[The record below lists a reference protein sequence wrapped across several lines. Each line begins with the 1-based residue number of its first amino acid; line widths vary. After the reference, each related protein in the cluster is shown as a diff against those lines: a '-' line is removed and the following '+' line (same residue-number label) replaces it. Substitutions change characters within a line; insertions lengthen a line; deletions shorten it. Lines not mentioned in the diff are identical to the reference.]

1 MNLASGPIRI
11 LGIDPGSRITGYGII
26 DSDGRRS
33 VHVASGCIR
42 TGDSHLP
49 ARLQVIFRGV
59 QQLMAEY
66 RPAAV
71 AVEQVFMARNADSAL
86 KLGQARSAAI
96 CATFAAGAGPGA
108 EIFEYAARAI
118 KQAIVGI
125 GHADKEQVSHMV
137 AVLLN
142 HREALQVDAS
152 DALAVALCHAHT
164 RPLAARL
171 AALPQLQAMPR
182 ARLPG
187 RHRARAAGRGLR
199 R

>member
-1 MNLASGPIRI
+1 MTATTRI
-11 LGIDPGSRITGYGII
+11 LGIDPGSRITGFGII

-42 TGDSHLP
+42 TGQGALP
-49 ARLQVIFRGV
+49 ARLEAVFAGV
-59 QQLMAEY
+59 QALMVQY
-66 RPAAV
+66 RPTAV

-96 CATFAAGAGPGA
+96 CATFGAGAQVH
-108 EIFEYAARAI
+108 EYAARAI

-125 GHADKEQVSHMV
+125 GHADKAQVGHMV

-142 HREALQVDAS
+142 HREPLQVDAA
-152 DALAVALCHAHT
+152 DALAVALCHAHA
-164 RPLAARL
+164 RPLASRL
-171 AALPQLQAMPR
+171 AVLAAAPR
-182 ARLPG
+182 RSRL
-187 RHRARAAGRGLR
+187 REAGRGLR

>member
-1 MNLASGPIRI
+1 MLASGPIRI

-42 TGDSHLP
+42 TTDSGLP
-49 ARLQVIFRGV
+49 ARLQVIFSGV
-59 QQLMAEY
+59 QELMARY
-66 RPAAV
+66 HPAAV

-96 CATFAAGAGPGA
+96 CATFQVGA
-108 EIFEYAARAI
+108 EVHEYAARAI

-125 GHADKEQVSHMV
+125 GHADKAQVSHMV

-164 RPLAARL
+164 RPLKARL
-171 AALPQLQAMPR
+171 AALPPLQAATL
-182 ARLPG
+182 ARMPG
-187 RHRARAAGRGLR
+187 RPRARAAGRGLR